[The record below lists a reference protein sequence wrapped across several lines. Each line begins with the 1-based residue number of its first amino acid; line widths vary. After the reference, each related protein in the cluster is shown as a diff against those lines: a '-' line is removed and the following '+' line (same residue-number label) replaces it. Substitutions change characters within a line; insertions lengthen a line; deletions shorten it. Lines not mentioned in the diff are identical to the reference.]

1 MRPACPA
8 LLIFMSGFGL
18 WSCEPKASSG
28 GAEAGSRD
36 LARSAI
42 HAAFEGGAFD
52 ALMNQAVAS
61 SFAVAKNRVEGSG
74 RRLTAEQ
81 SQELEAALRK
91 VHTKTLEDGSPV
103 HSFQTLHKL
112 LSTIVRNRCRVPAG
126 GSNAPT
132 FDVVT
137 TPTAEQ
143 QRAGQLSAALTEK
156 DRVLQQTMARLA
168 HEDLMTQELQ
178 DRLLAMQRQFDQ
190 AQGELA
196 VALQSRTAE
205 TSGAGGG
212 MVQLEK
218 VVVSQPALADSASQ
232 GHVVSVHPEWKFVVI
247 DLGWD
252 AVRIGDVV
260 SIYRDE
266 ELLGKARVE
275 RVQEKVSAVTLLP
288 DWMQTEV
295 RVNDIVRVL

>member
-1 MRPACPA
+1 MSTQGIRIA
-8 LLIFMSGFGL
+8 LVITGVGL
-18 WSCEPKASSG
+18 AG
-28 GAEAGSRD
+28 GWGMEW
-36 LARSAI
+36 
-42 HAAFEGGAFD
+42 AAH
-52 ALMNQAVAS
+52 QTV
-61 SFAVAKNRVEGSG
+61 K
-74 RRLTAEQ
+74 RRY
-81 SQELEAALRK
+81 EAALQTQRN
-91 VHTKTLEDGSPV
+91 LELELGE
-103 HSFQTLHKL
+103 
-112 LSTIVRNRCRVPAG
+112 VRAEHERVAE
-126 GSNAPT
+126 AL
-132 FDVVT
+132 
-137 TPTAEQ
+137 TAEQ